1 MWVNTIVEQ
10 MFDALE
16 VLISKDCA
24 YCALV
29 DPVLRYII
37 SKGYVKLIQR
47 REFLDKQA
55 YIKDVETIAKKY
67 QQKRSFPLILV
78 HHAGKEA
85 MIPSHV
91 IDDIIDFMTSL
102 DEHYEEEA
110 VLRILVGE
118 LTYEELGDVL
128 TQPASKLILGV
139 VEALNEP

>member
-1 MWVNTIVEQ
+1 MDAIVEQ

-29 DPVLRYII
+29 DPVLRYIV

-55 YIKDVETIAKKY
+55 YIKEIETIAKKY

-78 HHAGKEA
+78 HHEGKERTK
-85 MIPSHV
+85 S
-91 IDDIIDFMTSL
+91 TSTRTKRYVYVNHCL
-102 DEHYEEEA
+102 KI
-110 VLRILVGE
+110 R
-118 LTYEELGDVL
+118 
-128 TQPASKLILGV
+128 
-139 VEALNEP
+139 